1 MPLFDG
7 VVEVDLMV
15 SLVMK
20 AFLSIDL
27 MMFKGQ
33 SIRGSNFF
41 IATSPNPNPRISKDD
56 LTFHYY
62 EEEES
67 CRWPA

>member
-1 MPLFDG
+1 MLSRYSMPLFDD

-20 AFLSIDL
+20 AFLSIGL

-33 SIRGSNFF
+33 DSRLKFF
-41 IATSPNPNPRISKDD
+41 YRYNP
-56 LTFHYY
+56 
-62 EEEES
+62 
-67 CRWPA
+67 